1 MAQPAAQIAALNNLS
16 LVSADLGNL
25 EKAIGYASQALN
37 LCIQLG
43 DRHRAAALHNNLADL
58 YHAAGCEA
66 EAMAHL
72 KQAVVIFAEVG
83 GDVYRQDAG
92 QVNPEIWKLTEW

>member
-1 MAQPAAQIAALNNLS
+1 
-16 LVSADLGNL
+16 
-25 EKAIGYASQALN
+25 
-37 LCIQLG
+37 LG

-58 YHAAGCEA
+58 YHASGCEA

-83 GDVYRQDAG
+83 GDVYRPDAA